1 MKILILIIAICIFV
15 SLETSASVVTH
26 EPVPFMLDKVKVH
39 DVVLLGTTHN
49 RPDILNFIARLLP
62 WLPYVGVTHIGLEI
76 ATDQQ
81 PKIDRYIEEG
91 EGLEDIE
98 IFQAI
103 DSPGYRHLLEIIRAH
118 NLRPVALD
126 LPHSMWKTSNT
137 RDQWMAKTLN
147 SIFDENQ
154 DSNIFVIVGNLHAI
168 KKVEWLV
175 PGIKDGVIRSYLSNL
190 RADLKVFSVV
200 GCINDSEEVCD
211 FRKMFG
217 GTKNP
222 IAVETKGLDF
232 KVGIM
237 DAIAAKPITAREAVD
252 AVIVYPVRM
261 PPLPR

>member
-1 MKILILIIAICIFV
+1 MKILVLAIAICIFV
-15 SLETSASVVTH
+15 SLETSASVIAH
-26 EPVPFMLDKVKVH
+26 DPIPFVLDKVKVH

-62 WLPYVGVTHIGLEI
+62 QLSYAGVTHIGLEI

-81 PKIDRYIEEG
+81 AKIDRYIREG
-91 EGLEDIE
+91 RGLKDIE
-98 IFQAI
+98 IFHAI
-103 DSPGYRHLLEIIRAH
+103 DCLGYRHLLEIIRTH

-126 LPHSMWKTSNT
+126 LPRSMWKTPNT

-147 SIFDENQ
+147 SIFEEDQE
-154 DSNIFVIVGNLHAI
+154 SNIFVIVGNLHTI

-175 PGIKDGVIRSYLSNL
+175 PSIKDGVIRSYLSNL
-190 RADLKVFSVV
+190 RPGLKVFSVV
-200 GCINDSEEVCD
+200 GCIDDSEEVCD

-232 KVGIM
+232 KVGILGAM
-237 DAIAAKPITAREAVD
+237 AAKPITAREAVD
-252 AVIVYPVRM
+252 AVIIY
-261 PPLPR
+261 